1 MYRNRSNF
9 IEMYRNRSKNFIT
22 WWEQLVR
29 VCYDKTKADCMYKRK
44 RKISAS
50 REFDLNYETVDPDHK
65 IGHLFIGAIKFDLEN
80 AAPT

>member
-1 MYRNRSNF
+1 
-9 IEMYRNRSKNFIT
+9 
-22 WWEQLVR
+22 
-29 VCYDKTKADCMYKRK
+29 MYKRK

-80 AAPT
+80 AAPK